1 MQELSVPQLVAV
13 FAVPI
18 LFAITVHE
26 VAHGWVARLF
36 GDRTAELLGRL
47 TLNPVRH
54 VDLVGTVIV
63 PAVLLFLHA
72 PIFGWAKPVPVA
84 TRNFRRP
91 RQDMAVVAAAGPASN
106 LVMAIGWAVIARVA
120 LELGGSGNG
129 MVMPLVYAMGLAG
142 IWVNVTL
149 AALNF
154 LPIPPLDG
162 GRVLNG
168 FLPPRISDKFERLE
182 PFGLIILVL
191 LLWQGALVRVLSPI
205 INTLAGLLIDIG
217 GIPGADLARVLG

>member
-18 LFAITVHE
+18 VFAITVHE
-26 VAHGWVARLF
+26 VAHGWVARLL

-47 TLNPVRH
+47 TLNPVKH
-54 VDLVGTVIV
+54 VDLVGTLIV

-84 TRNFRRP
+84 SRNLRRP
-91 RQDMAVVAAAGPASN
+91 RQDMAIVAAAGPASN
-106 LVMAIGWAVIARVA
+106 LVMAIGWVVVARA
-120 LELGGSGNG
+120 ARELGGTESG

-149 AALNF
+149 AALNI

-191 LLWQGALVRVLSPI
+191 LLWQGALVRVLAPI
-205 INTLAGLLIDIG
+205 INTLVGLLIDLG
-217 GIPGADLARVLG
+217 GIPGSDLARVLG